1 MTDSVISEELR
12 KRLDSMEQTADGGY
26 TCKVLFDPG
35 FRGFEGHFEGN
46 PIVPGVCMIE
56 LARVHAEAV
65 LGQMLRTGKISQCRF
80 RSPILAGMTADCKLT
95 VRKQD
100 NSEFRIQAEI
110 RTDGKIACQVRMNA
124 EAV

>member
-35 FRGFEGHFEGN
+35 VRGFEGHFEGN

-80 RSPILAGMTADCKLT
+80 RSPILADMSADCKLLI
-95 VRKQD
+95 RKLD
-100 NSEFRIQAEI
+100 DSGFKIQAEI
-110 RTDGKIACQVRMNA
+110 RTGGNIACQMRMKAVA
-124 EAV
+124 E

>member
-1 MTDSVISEELR
+1 MIDSVISEELR
-12 KRLDSMEQTADGGY
+12 KRLGDHSQTADNEY
-26 TCKVLFDPG
+26 LCTIHFDPA

-46 PIVPGVCMIE
+46 PIVPGVCLIG
-56 LARVHAEAV
+56 LARVHAEQV
-65 LGQMLRTGKISQCRF
+65 LGKTLHITEISQCRF

-110 RTDGKIACQVRMNA
+110 RTDGNIACQVRMNA